1 MANPRKFSEKIALH
15 NQKQAEETAAFEAI
29 IRDVSAATRGSP
41 SYSTPN
47 QHLQLQQNIMG
58 QYRAGSLPNVNQMAG
73 NSAVDLQTT
82 LQHFDDIRGG
92 PVHNRG
98 IDRLHN
104 RDRGRQLGPHR
115 RAFPMDKQR
124 ADCSPYGSAFLTPPP
139 DTSWRRL
146 FRHLNGPNLSRTN
159 SDSALHTSAMA
170 PISDLGDHMHGATTP
185 PVNRRLME
193 VAGENAMQGGAL
205 MKEFWDPKKLVAQSR
220 PKSCEVPNINI
231 YPSTEQENQGT
242 GIHVPITNNT
252 GSLPDL
258 TVLHFPPP
266 LATPLDAED
275 QSYQGG
281 QAPPGSAPANLSPTS
296 AHRLGGMGP
305 PSPQAQSPVQRR
317 RLQHGGPS
325 PLVLSGSPTQQM
337 RMSHSTP
344 DSVPN
349 LDPSK
354 LSLDP
359 RLKQQYLLYLHQQ
372 QQQRQRGGHTRP
384 PAPSNNNLRQ
394 VPQVH
399 ITSACDQNNSQ
410 PSLTQYRNNVSESNC
425 QSPTSPLSQTSH
437 SPAQSPGLPP
447 TSWNNSPFTE
457 NYQHQQQQ
465 QQTNALQHQ
474 FEQFNMSQDNHF
486 ISSSSDSSLLT
497 NGATSTAI
505 YTSPQNTSINF
516 SQAITHGLSGSNQDL
531 HQQYF
536 PQQLDSERISQ
547 KCVVNPAVQYQH
559 LQQQSAQQQ
568 QNILQQQQ
576 QQQQQQHVSSS
587 GKIPD
592 IIFTGINS
600 YLFPGVDDN
609 LMGKQDFAKE
619 LGNAITGMPDGFDTE
634 FFTSDEA
641 LKVGLDPLDLD
652 GLQMLTDPSM
662 LTDPATEESFK
673 LDRL

>member
-47 QHLQLQQNIMG
+47 QHLQLQQNMMG

-82 LQHFDDIRGG
+82 LQHFDDMRGG
-92 PVHNRG
+92 PIHNRG

-124 ADCSPYGSAFLTPPP
+124 TDCSPYGSAFLSPPP

-193 VAGENAMQGGAL
+193 VAGENAMQGGGL
-205 MKEFWDPKKLVAQSR
+205 MKDFWDPKKLAQSR

-231 YPSTEQENQGT
+231 YPSTEQENQGS

-281 QAPPGSAPANLSPTS
+281 PPGSAPANLSPTS

-325 PLVLSGSPTQQM
+325 PLVLSGSPTQQI

-384 PAPSNNNLRQ
+384 PAPSNSNLRQ

-447 TSWNNSPFTE
+447 TSWNNSPFTDT
-457 NYQHQQQQ
+457 YQHQQQ

-497 NGATSTAI
+497 NGATSSAI

-516 SQAITHGLSGSNQDL
+516 SQAPGLSGSSQDL
-531 HQQYF
+531 HQHYF
-536 PQQLDSERISQ
+536 QQQMDSERISQ
-547 KCVVNPAVQYQH
+547 KCATVANPAVQY
-559 LQQQSAQQQ
+559 LQQQPAQQQ

-576 QQQQQQHVSSS
+576 QQQTS

-619 LGNAITGMPDGFDTE
+619 IGNAITAGMPDAFDTE

-652 GLQMLTDPSM
+652 GLQMLTDPTM

>member
-41 SYSTPN
+41 GYATPN
-47 QHLQLQQNIMG
+47 QHLQPQQNIMG

-92 PVHNRG
+92 LIHNRG

-124 ADCSPYGSAFLTPPP
+124 TDCSPYGSAFLTPPP

-231 YPSTEQENQGT
+231 YPSTEQENQGA

-275 QSYQGG
+275 QSYPGG
-281 QAPPGSAPANLSPTS
+281 QPPPGSAPANLSPTS

-305 PSPQAQSPVQRR
+305 PSTQAQSPVQRR

-344 DSVPN
+344 DS
-349 LDPSK
+349 
-354 LSLDP
+354 
-359 RLKQQYLLYLHQQ
+359 
-372 QQQRQRGGHTRP
+372 
-384 PAPSNNNLRQ
+384 
-394 VPQVH
+394 
-399 ITSACDQNNSQ
+399 

-447 TSWNNSPFTE
+447 TSWNNSPFAE

-497 NGATSTAI
+497 NGATSSAI

-516 SQAITHGLSGSNQDL
+516 SQAMTHGLTGSNQDL

-536 PQQLDSERISQ
+536 PHQLDSERISQ
-547 KCVVNPAVQYQH
+547 KSVVNPVNPAVQYQN
-559 LQQQSAQQQ
+559 LQQQQTAQQQ
-568 QNILQQQQ
+568 QNILQQQP

-609 LMGKQDFAKE
+609 LMAKQDFAKE

>member
-47 QHLQLQQNIMG
+47 QHLQLQQNMMG

-82 LQHFDDIRGG
+82 LQHFDDMRGG
-92 PVHNRG
+92 PIHNRG

-124 ADCSPYGSAFLTPPP
+124 TDCSPYGSAFLSPPP

-193 VAGENAMQGGAL
+193 VAGENAMQGGGL
-205 MKEFWDPKKLVAQSR
+205 MKDFWDPKKLAQSR

-231 YPSTEQENQGT
+231 YPSTEQENQGS

-281 QAPPGSAPANLSPTS
+281 PPGSAPANLSPTS

-325 PLVLSGSPTQQM
+325 PLVLSGSPTQQI

-344 DSVPN
+344 DS
-349 LDPSK
+349 
-354 LSLDP
+354 
-359 RLKQQYLLYLHQQ
+359 
-372 QQQRQRGGHTRP
+372 
-384 PAPSNNNLRQ
+384 
-394 VPQVH
+394 
-399 ITSACDQNNSQ
+399 

-447 TSWNNSPFTE
+447 TSWNNSPFTDT
-457 NYQHQQQQ
+457 YQHQQQ

-497 NGATSTAI
+497 NGATSSAI

-516 SQAITHGLSGSNQDL
+516 SQAPGLSGSSQDL
-531 HQQYF
+531 HQHYF
-536 PQQLDSERISQ
+536 QQQMDSERISQ
-547 KCVVNPAVQYQH
+547 KCATVANPAVQY
-559 LQQQSAQQQ
+559 LQQQPAQQQ

-576 QQQQQQHVSSS
+576 QQQTS

-619 LGNAITGMPDGFDTE
+619 IGNAITAGMPDAFDTE

-652 GLQMLTDPSM
+652 GLQMLTDPTM

>member
-344 DSVPN
+344 DS
-349 LDPSK
+349 
-354 LSLDP
+354 
-359 RLKQQYLLYLHQQ
+359 
-372 QQQRQRGGHTRP
+372 
-384 PAPSNNNLRQ
+384 
-394 VPQVH
+394 
-399 ITSACDQNNSQ
+399 